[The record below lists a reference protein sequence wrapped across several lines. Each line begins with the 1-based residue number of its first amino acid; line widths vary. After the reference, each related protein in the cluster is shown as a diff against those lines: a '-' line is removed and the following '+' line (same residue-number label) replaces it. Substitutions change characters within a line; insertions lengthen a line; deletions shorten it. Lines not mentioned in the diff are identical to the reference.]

1 MEWTDRIGYRLRL
14 RDLHILLAV
23 AQWRGMARAARELAI
38 SQPAVSKAIADLE
51 HTLGVRLL
59 ERSRHGIEPTI
70 YGRALI
76 KRGYAIFDDLQ
87 QTVAELQFLAD
98 PTAGELRVGAAEA
111 MTAGLLPAVIDQ
123 LLRQYP
129 RITLQVAQ
137 TVFATTQYR
146 ELRERTIDLL
156 LGRIFMPLAE
166 DDIDA
171 DVLFDDPVVIV
182 AASQSPWARSR
193 RLALADLANAVWV
206 LPPAES
212 PLGVL
217 VAEVFRAAEIDPRC
231 PVRTLSIHVGLK
243 LVSTGRFVTALPA
256 SVVHFG
262 ARDLPLKVLPINLP
276 VQPPP
281 VGILTLKSRTLP
293 PVAKLFIESAR
304 KVVRPL
310 ANARSR
316 RRPSSEHV

>member
-14 RDLHILLAV
+14 RDLHVLLAV

-51 HTLGVRLL
+51 RTLGVRLL

-76 KRGYAIFDDLQ
+76 KRGNAIFDDLK

-98 PTAGELRVGAAEA
+98 PTVGELRVGAAEGL
-111 MTAGLLPAVIDQ
+111 TAGLLPAVIDR

-129 RITLQVAQ
+129 RLTLQVAQ

-156 LGRIFMPLAE
+156 VGRIFMPFKEGDL
-166 DDIDA
+166 DA

-182 AASQSPWARSR
+182 AASQSQWARSR
-193 RLALADLANAVWV
+193 RLTLADLASALWV

-212 PLGVL
+212 PLGGQ
-217 VAEVFRAAEIDPRC
+217 VAELFQGAGVDPRC
-231 PVRTLSIHVGLK
+231 PVRTLSIHLGLK
-243 LVSTGRFVTALPA
+243 FVSSGRFVAALPA

-262 ARDLPLKVLPINLP
+262 GKDLPLKVLPINLP

-281 VGILTLKSRTLP
+281 VGILTLKNRTLP
-293 PVAKLFIESAR
+293 PAAKLFIECAR

-310 ANARSR
+310 ANGRSR
-316 RRPSSEHV
+316 GRLSSEHV

>member
-14 RDLHILLAV
+14 RDLHVLLAV

-38 SQPAVSKAIADLE
+38 SQPAVSKTIADLE

-76 KRGYAIFDDLQ
+76 KRSNAMFDDLK

-98 PTAGELRVGAAEA
+98 PTVGELRVGAAEA
-111 MTAGLLPAVIDQ
+111 LTAGLLPAVIDR

-129 RITLQVAQ
+129 RLTVQVVQ
-137 TVFATTQYR
+137 TVFATPQYR
-146 ELRERTIDLL
+146 ELRERSIDLL
-156 LGRIFMPLAE
+156 LGRVFMPFTQGDL
-166 DDIDA
+166 DVDI
-171 DVLFDDPVVIV
+171 LFDDPIVIV

-193 RLALADLANAVWV
+193 RLALADLANAPWV

-212 PLGVL
+212 PLGGL
-217 VAEVFRAAEIDPRC
+217 VAEVFHAAGVAPRC
-231 PVRTLSIHVGLK
+231 PVRTLSIHLGLK
-243 LVSTGRFVTALPA
+243 LVSTGRFVAALPA
-256 SVVHFG
+256 SVAHFS
-262 ARDLPLKVLPINLP
+262 AKDLPLKALPINLP

-281 VGILTLKSRTLP
+281 VGVLTLKNRTLP
-293 PVAKLFIESAR
+293 PAAKLFIECAR
-304 KVVRPL
+304 RVVRPV

-316 RRPSSEHV
+316 RRSSS